1 MHTSQTTHHRIFF
14 TDVTKPDYLE
24 GLCKDLSFEKIDDT
38 TYDLVLE
45 EGTQLTVEEACRV
58 AVNVAALGNP
68 AGDPEDLLF
77 MLGCIAR
84 LLADRGYVPHST
96 TFEADVDLE
105 TLSGV
110 DISCLELFDLL
121 SALSYGYK
129 VKGIYTQWAMV
140 SNKAEFGANAG
151 GTRITM
157 RSFSIPCQVYPDR
170 AESLIDLLAKHKD
183 TEIGDVFAMEFILPL
198 LEKPMILTKEMELSI
213 QASLHRFFGGLPQ
226 AGLEDIV
233 PVHLASIDR
242 DLRKLTMKPEYQFQ
256 SPPVLRKPRQ
266 APTLDDF
273 RNFQAEVRPYSQLS
287 EAQQFYIA
295 WFGVKLLPSGHC
307 PELPADFE
315 LQVDNIRAHL
325 AAGHDIECPAIHKFH
340 HPDPIRIECEIPT
353 IMPRAPEPDEIE
365 DVLSRGRDVI
375 DRDTHRP
382 INRQLIQTGFERDA
396 KPLDPADLQDIHL
409 RGVSLARSSQQSE
422 HTYGGV
428 PMEKT
433 GVDYSEV
440 STGRTSF
447 SSPDP
452 SPSPVSDST
461 SSDTTSSGPSD

>member
-24 GLCKDLSFEKIDDT
+24 GLCKDLGFEKIDDT

-129 VKGIYTQWAMV
+129 VKGIYTQWAMT
-140 SNKAEFGANAG
+140 SNKAQFGANAG

-233 PVHLASIDR
+233 PVHLASISR
-242 DLRKLTMKPEYQFQ
+242 NLGKLTMKPEYTFK
-256 SPPVLRKPRQ
+256 SPAVVVKPRE
-266 APTLDDF
+266 APTLDYFRDF
-273 RNFQAEVRPYSQLS
+273 KGSSYKTTPLVE
-287 EAQQFYIA
+287 QFYNE
-295 WFGVKLLPSGHC
+295 WFAVPMHPSGHY
-307 PELPADFE
+307 PPLPVDFKEVVADI
-315 LQVDNIRAHL
+315 QARL
-325 AAGHDIECPAIHKFH
+325 AAGEELDCPAIHRFH
-340 HPDPIRIECEIPT
+340 NPIPIRIECEIPT
-353 IMPRAPEPDEIE
+353 IMPRAPEPGEIE

-396 KPLDPADLQDIHL
+396 KPLDQADLQDIHL

-461 SSDTTSSGPSD
+461 SNDTTSSGPSD